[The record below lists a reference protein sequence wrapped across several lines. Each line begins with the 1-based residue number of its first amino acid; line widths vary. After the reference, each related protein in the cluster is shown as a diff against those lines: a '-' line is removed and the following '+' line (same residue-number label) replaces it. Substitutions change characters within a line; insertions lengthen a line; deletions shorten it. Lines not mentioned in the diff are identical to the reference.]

1 MEKPSENEE
10 EILMGT
16 IGNHANPKKGK
27 SVNYQTSLVSGSQ
40 DTALTDN
47 CWAATC
53 WCKIKDPSS
62 EKRKHKRNSRKTNAS
77 ECKLKVTKRKKN
89 KMFTPCVTKN
99 KKTKGVQK
107 N

>member
-16 IGNHANPKKGK
+16 IGNHAIPKKGK
-27 SVNYQTSLVSGSQ
+27 SVNYQTNLVSGSQ

-53 WCKIKDPSS
+53 GCKIKAPLS
-62 EKRKHKRNSRKTNAS
+62 EKRKQERNARTMNAS
-77 ECKLKVTKRKKN
+77 ECNLKVTKRKKN
-89 KMFTPCVTKN
+89 KMFTPCSAYKAKAFKRTEK
-99 KKTKGVQK
+99 
-107 N
+107 